1 MSLYKRAYPKWAGT
15 FSYRLDAYLDAPAS
29 GDAPPAQ

>member
-15 FSYRLDAYLDAPAS
+15 FTYRLDAPAI
-29 GDAPPAQ
+29 GDAPLAQ

>member
-1 MSLYKRAYPKWAGT
+1 MSLYKRAYPKWAGA
-15 FSYRLDAYLDAPAS
+15 FSYRFDAPAS